1 MKSKELQKLRDQ
13 NANELRLS
21 AQKLKDEIARLSIEG
36 SVNKPKNSNALGA
49 KKREL
54 AVMLT
59 IINEK
64 K

>member
-1 MKSKELQKLRDQ
+1 MKTKELQKLRDQ

>member
-36 SVNKPKNSNALGA
+36 SVNKDRKS
-49 KKREL
+49 
-54 AVMLT
+54 VV
-59 IINEK
+59 
-64 K
+64 

>member
-13 NANELRLS
+13 NVTELRLG

-36 SVNKPKNSNALGA
+36 SINKPKNSNALGE
-49 KKREL
+49 KRREL
-54 AVMLT
+54 AVTLT

>member
-1 MKSKELQKLRDQ
+1 MKTKELQKLRDQ
-13 NANELRLS
+13 NADELRLS

>member
-36 SVNKPKNSNALGA
+36 SVNKPKNSNALGCLLYTSPSP
-49 KKREL
+49 RDS
-54 AVMLT
+54 
-59 IINEK
+59 
-64 K
+64 